1 MNINELKKF
10 ELLVNR
16 YQLLYGFL
24 IISISTLL
32 VLGLLFF
39 QNVVSYEYEG
49 VVEEEKLVF
58 SNLSAN
64 DLNKLINT
72 TEIIIEKE
80 KLKFEIIDIVEFENQ
95 YSLLLNVDLK
105 KKYLDKKTVKVKFIV
120 KEESL
125 YQFILNNMKG
135 ES

>member
-58 SNLSAN
+58 SNLNAN

-105 KKYLDKKTVKVKFIV
+105 KKYFDKKTIKAKFIV

>member
-72 TEIIIEKE
+72 TEIIIQKE